1 MIETN
6 QERVE
11 RLIAERDAAI
21 HQLAEWFVRTRR
33 EYIERTRRTG
43 RRGPN
48 DYRGHPYC
56 RPYTIHELLDKAI
69 SDLRAKEESCQRTT

>member
-1 MIETN
+1 MIEAN

-11 RLIAERDAAI
+11 LLIAERNAAI
-21 HQLAEWFVRTRR
+21 NQLAEWFVRTRM
-33 EYIERTRRTG
+33 ECIERTG
-43 RRGPN
+43 RRDPN

-69 SDLRAKEESCQRTT
+69 SDLKAKRNGNDDDQH

>member
-11 RLIAERDAAI
+11 RLITERNAAI
-21 HQLAEWFVRTRR
+21 HQLAEWFVRTR
-33 EYIERTRRTG
+33 EEFLTRLPILCPG
-43 RRGPN
+43 NLGV
-48 DYRGHPYC
+48 HPYC

-69 SDLRAKEESCQRTT
+69 SDLKTKEESCQRTT